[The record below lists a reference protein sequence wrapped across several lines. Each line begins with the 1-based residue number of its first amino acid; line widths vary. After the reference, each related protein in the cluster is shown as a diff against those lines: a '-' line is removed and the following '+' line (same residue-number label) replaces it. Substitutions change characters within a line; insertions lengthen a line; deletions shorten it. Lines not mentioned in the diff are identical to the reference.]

1 MSGTPPNRK
10 VTPLK
15 REKMS
20 DKERER
26 LAMREQRRKRGL
38 RRRLI
43 VIGIVASMVV
53 VFAGVGLI
61 SQYGMIQANNA
72 EKIELQEQLEE
83 LEANENDLER
93 EIMNYNDE
101 EYITEVARKDY
112 YMSKPGETL
121 FQLPEDE
128 DEDEGDDD

>member
-10 VTPLK
+10 VTPLNRK
-15 REKMS
+15 KMS
-20 DKERER
+20 DKEQER
-26 LAMREQRRKRGL
+26 LAIREQRRKRGL
-38 RRRLI
+38 RRRLT
-43 VIGIVASMVV
+43 VIGIVASIVV
-53 VFAGVGLI
+53 VFAGIGLI

-121 FQLPEDE
+121 YQLPEDE
-128 DEDEGDDD
+128 DEDDDD

>member
-1 MSGTPPNRK
+1 
-10 VTPLK
+10 
-15 REKMS
+15 MS